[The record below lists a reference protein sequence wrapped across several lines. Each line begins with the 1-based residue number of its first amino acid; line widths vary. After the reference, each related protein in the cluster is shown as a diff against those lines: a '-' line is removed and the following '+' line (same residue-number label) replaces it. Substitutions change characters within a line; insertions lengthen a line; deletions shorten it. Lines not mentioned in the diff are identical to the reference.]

1 MSGEKQE
8 MHGVSMTKDT
18 KMRFPTSFG
27 VFSPTGHVV
36 MAFAT
41 DGEAELARRSLIAGG
56 FAEEDVTHYDK
67 DEVIAALE
75 KSEEQAENPL
85 QIGQEVAK
93 VDEYLMLSKQG
104 CGFLILH
111 APEDKAAKRAVAIV
125 KSLGLKFAEKY
136 NRLTIEEL
144 A

>member
-1 MSGEKQE
+1 MQ
-8 MHGVSMTKDT
+8 
-18 KMRFPTSFG
+18 FPSSFG

-41 DGEAELARRSLIAGG
+41 DGEAERARQLLVNNG
-56 FAEEDVTHYDK
+56 FVDGDVTHYNK
-67 DEVIAALE
+67 DEVMAELK
-75 KSEEQAENPL
+75 KSEGQAESPL

-93 VDEYLMLSKQG
+93 VDEYLVLAKQG
-104 CGFLILH
+104 CGFLVLH
-111 APEDKAAKRAVAIV
+111 ASEDEAAKRAVAIV
-125 KSLGLKFAEKY
+125 KPLGLKFAEKY

>member
-1 MSGEKQE
+1 MKNN
-8 MHGVSMTKDT
+8 TKIQ
-18 KMRFPTSFG
+18 FPASFG

-41 DGEAELARRSLIAGG
+41 DKEAERARQLLVNDG
-56 FAEEDVTHYDK
+56 FAQDDVTHYDK
-67 DEVIAALE
+67 DEVMAELR
-75 KSEEQAENPL
+75 KSEGQSASPM

-93 VDEYLMLSKQG
+93 VDEYLVLAKQG
-104 CGFLILH
+104 CGFLVLH
-111 APEDKAAKRAVAIV
+111 APEDETAKRAVAIV
-125 KSLGLKFAEKY
+125 KPLGLKFAEKY

>member
-1 MSGEKQE
+1 
-8 MHGVSMTKDT
+8 MTKDT

-36 MAFAT
+36 MVFPT
-41 DGEAELARRSLIAGG
+41 GGDAERARQLLFNNG
-56 FAEEDVTHYDK
+56 FALEDVTHYNK
-67 DEVIAALE
+67 DEVMAELK
-75 KSEEQAENPL
+75 KSEKQAESPA

-93 VDEYLMLSKQG
+93 VDEYLVLAKQG
-104 CGFLILH
+104 CGFLVLH
-111 APEDKAAKRAVAIV
+111 APKDDAAKRAVAIV
-125 KSLGLKFAEKY
+125 KPLGLKFAEKY

>member
-1 MSGEKQE
+1 MK
-8 MHGVSMTKDT
+8 KDT

-36 MAFAT
+36 MVFAS
-41 DGEAELARRSLIAGG
+41 DGDAERARQLLINSG
-56 FAEEDVTHYDK
+56 FTQEDVTHYSR
-67 DEVIAALE
+67 DEVMAELE
-75 KSEEQAENPL
+75 KSEEQSANPV

-93 VDEYLMLSKQG
+93 VDEYLGLAKQG
-104 CGFLILH
+104 SGFLVLH
-111 APEDKAAKRAVAIV
+111 APEDDAAKRAVSLV
-125 KSLGLKFAEKY
+125 KPLGLKFAEKY

>member
-1 MSGEKQE
+1 MEGHMK
-8 MHGVSMTKDT
+8 KDT
-18 KMRFPTSFG
+18 TMQFPTSFG

-41 DGEAELARRSLIAGG
+41 DGEAERARQLLVNSG
-56 FAEEDVTHYDK
+56 FAGEDVTHYNK
-67 DEVIAALE
+67 DEVMAELE
-75 KSEEQAENPL
+75 KSEKQAESPL

-93 VDEYLMLSKQG
+93 IDEYLVLAKQG
-104 CGFLILH
+104 CGFLVLH
-111 APEDKAAKRAVAIV
+111 APEDKAAKRAVTIV
-125 KSLGLKFAEKY
+125 KPIGLKFAEKY

>member
-1 MSGEKQE
+1 MK
-8 MHGVSMTKDT
+8 KDT
-18 KMRFPTSFG
+18 RMQFPTSFG

-41 DGEAELARRSLIAGG
+41 DGEAERARGLLVKNG
-56 FAEEDVTHYDK
+56 FAEEDVTHYNK
-67 DEVIAALE
+67 DEVMAELE
-75 KSEEQAENPL
+75 KSEEQANSPV

-93 VDEYLMLSKQG
+93 VDEYLVLAKQG
-104 CGFLILH
+104 CGFLVLH
-111 APEDKAAKRAVAIV
+111 APEDETAKRAVAIV
-125 KSLGLKFAEKY
+125 KPLGLKFAEKY

>member
-1 MSGEKQE
+1 MK
-8 MHGVSMTKDT
+8 KDT

-36 MAFAT
+36 MVFAS
-41 DGEAELARRSLIAGG
+41 DGDAERARQLLINSG
-56 FAEEDVTHYDK
+56 FTQEDVTHYSR
-67 DEVIAALE
+67 DEVMAELE
-75 KSEEQAENPL
+75 KSEEQSANPV

-93 VDEYLMLSKQG
+93 VDEYLGLAKQG
-104 CGFLILH
+104 SGFLVLH
-111 APEDKAAKRAVAIV
+111 APEDEAAKRAVSLV
-125 KSLGLKFAEKY
+125 KPLGLKFAEKY

>member
-1 MSGEKQE
+1 MK
-8 MHGVSMTKDT
+8 KDT
-18 KMRFPTSFG
+18 RMQFPTSFG

-41 DGEAELARRSLIAGG
+41 DDDAERARKSLVKNGFVGG
-56 FAEEDVTHYDK
+56 DVTHYNK
-67 DEVIAALE
+67 DEVMAELE
-75 KSEEQAENPL
+75 KSEKQAKSPV

-93 VDEYLMLSKQG
+93 VDEYLVLAKQG
-104 CGFLILH
+104 CGFLVLH
-111 APEDKAAKRAVAIV
+111 APEDEAAKRAVTIV
-125 KSLGLKFAEKY
+125 KPFGLKFAEKY

>member
-1 MSGEKQE
+1 MK
-8 MHGVSMTKDT
+8 KDT

-36 MAFAT
+36 MVFAS
-41 DGEAELARRSLIAGG
+41 DGDAERARQLLINSG
-56 FAEEDVTHYDK
+56 FTQEDVTHYSR
-67 DEVIAALE
+67 DEVMAELE
-75 KSEEQAENPL
+75 KSEEQSANPA

-93 VDEYLMLSKQG
+93 VDEYLGLAKQG
-104 CGFLILH
+104 SGFLVLH
-111 APEDKAAKRAVAIV
+111 APEDDAAKRAVSLV
-125 KSLGLKFAEKY
+125 KPLGLKFAEKY